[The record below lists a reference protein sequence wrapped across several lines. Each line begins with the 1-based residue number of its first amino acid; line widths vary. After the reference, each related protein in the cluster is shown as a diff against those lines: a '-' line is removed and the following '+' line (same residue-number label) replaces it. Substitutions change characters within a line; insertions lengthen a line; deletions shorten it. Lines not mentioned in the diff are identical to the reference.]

1 VPQKKCV
8 FQKNQN
14 KENWRIGLIG
24 GSDVVNKLNIGDGP
38 SLEITHINEI
48 LKKIRINF
56 RLGCKYSKIIIKR
69 GTLISLTMKG
79 KLRNKK

>member
-1 VPQKKCV
+1 M
-8 FQKNQN
+8 
-14 KENWRIGLIG
+14 WGLP
-24 GSDVVNKLNIGDGP
+24 NNIGDGP

-69 GTLISLTMKG
+69 GTLIFTDYE
-79 KLRNKK
+79 KKVKEQKIRREISCGWQKNM

>member
-1 VPQKKCV
+1 
-8 FQKNQN
+8 
-14 KENWRIGLIG
+14 
-24 GSDVVNKLNIGDGP
+24 VNKLNIGDGP